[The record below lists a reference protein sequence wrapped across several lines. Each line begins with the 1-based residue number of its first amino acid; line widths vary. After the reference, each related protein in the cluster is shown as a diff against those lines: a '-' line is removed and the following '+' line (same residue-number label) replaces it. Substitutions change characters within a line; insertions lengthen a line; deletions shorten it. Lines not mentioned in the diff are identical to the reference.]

1 MVYNHFLLR
10 LNSFHC
16 VRCQPIIRNVHYQVN
31 SIGEKVV
38 VSTRTSIRTKREKWQ
53 NVESMDKE
61 KVIKKI
67 RSIERNDRLHSNAE
81 MARITAEDKLA
92 QLENQLRSSGFCR
105 EIKPYDPP
113 KDVNERID
121 KISKELFGSIDSS
134 TPLTDLTLKFKF
146 LVKCHQEFDYDIP
159 NSELFRMKTVED
171 VRNFY
176 QTPISGRN
184 NYDQMIVNQS
194 KLPQNLHIISE
205 PIRFNKKF
213 DQFFGGISA
222 FPGPSN
228 ELEGLRA
235 RKKYPV
241 FNDNFVWPDV

>member
-1 MVYNHFLLR
+1 
-10 LNSFHC
+10 
-16 VRCQPIIRNVHYQVN
+16 
-31 SIGEKVV
+31 
-38 VSTRTSIRTKREKWQ
+38 
-53 NVESMDKE
+53 
-61 KVIKKI
+61 
-67 RSIERNDRLHSNAE
+67 
-81 MARITAEDKLA
+81 
-92 QLENQLRSSGFCR
+92 
-105 EIKPYDPP
+105 
-113 KDVNERID
+113 
-121 KISKELFGSIDSS
+121 
-134 TPLTDLTLKFKF
+134 
-146 LVKCHQEFDYDIP
+146 
-159 NSELFRMKTVED
+159 MKTVED

>member
-92 QLENQLRSSGFCR
+92 QLENQLRSSGFVFLHKFLTCLKLDFFDIIRFCR

-134 TPLTDLTLKFKF
+134 TPLTDLTLKFK
-146 LVKCHQEFDYDIP
+146 VYD
-159 NSELFRMKTVED
+159 F
-171 VRNFY
+171 FY
-176 QTPISGRN
+176 
-184 NYDQMIVNQS
+184 
-194 KLPQNLHIISE
+194 
-205 PIRFNKKF
+205 
-213 DQFFGGISA
+213 
-222 FPGPSN
+222 
-228 ELEGLRA
+228 
-235 RKKYPV
+235 
-241 FNDNFVWPDV
+241 